1 MMKKFYKW
9 MKKDRISNT
18 MIEVTKDYFSDDDEF
33 INEKNGWVKL
43 DQYVEI
49 KEDVID
55 GKEDD

>member
-1 MMKKFYKW
+1 MKKFYKW
-9 MKKDRISNT
+9 MKKDRVSNT

>member
-1 MMKKFYKW
+1 MKKFYKW

>member
-9 MKKDRISNT
+9 MKKDRVSNT